1 MKWPAKARAA
11 VLPGGAGIGLLKRLE
26 NKALFFLSDPD
37 TRIDDRQGDDR
48 VGTTEAGMIRAPAA
62 PDQAHLHAN
71 LSTRGELK
79 SVRKQVL
86 DDLLK
91 ALGVTGEGF
100 RQPRIKFDNKWQT
113 LAFGDMAEA
122 ALDGLSE

>member
-1 MKWPAKARAA
+1 MKWPSQGPCS
-11 VLPGGAGIGLLKRLE
+11 VLAGGAGIGLLKRLE

-48 VGTTEAGMIRAPAA
+48 VGATEAGMIRTPAA
-62 PDQAHLHAN
+62 PAQAHLHAN
-71 LSTRGELK
+71 LSTRGELE

-113 LAFGDMAEA
+113 LAFGDVAEA
-122 ALDGLSE
+122 AFDGL